1 MVKVQFRSTTRRL
14 SLSQPQPETFHAA
27 VTSAFGLSAFA
38 ITYVDA
44 DGDTITVGSD
54 AELQEALNDNFTLR
68 VSPLDDFEMVN
79 NTANASKAKVRTVE
93 PDEEVDDDLYA
104 EPQTPPS
111 PPPKQLP
118 PVAEDPAT
126 EASAEAA
133 TEEDP
138 AQPTEPTLLARIE
151 KLGERVEVLTERYL
165 ALIEPSPEFVDRT
178 HVFFKNIYDTAGAKI
193 SVAYSGISS
202 SVTSLVQGQPEEAAP
217 EATPEERFN
226 RDVQVLKEMGFTD
239 EERIKEA
246 WLRNGGNLAAVVES
260 LLL

>member
-1 MVKVQFRSTTRRL
+1 MVKVQFRSTIRRL
-14 SLSQPQPETFHAA
+14 SLSQPQPDTFHAA

-38 ITYVDA
+38 ITYVDPE
-44 DGDTITVGSD
+44 GDTITVGSD

-79 NTANASKAKVRTVE
+79 NNKAKVRTVE
-93 PDEEVDDDLYA
+93 TGEEEDDDDDVYA
-104 EPQTPPS
+104 EPQQPS
-111 PPPKQLP
+111 LLP
-118 PVAEDPAT
+118 PVNEELAT
-126 EASAEAA
+126 EASAEPAT
-133 TEEDP
+133 TEEP
-138 AQPTEPTLLARIE
+138 AEPTLLARIE

-202 SVTSLVQGQPEEAAP
+202 SVTSLVQGQPEAVTP

-246 WLRNGGNLAAVVES
+246 WLRNGGNLGAVVES